1 MCGLAGFWQHPQND
15 FAEIEA
21 LAVRMADSLAHRGPD
36 DQGVWGDLQAGI
48 ALAHRRLAILDLSPA
63 GHQPMVSPSGR
74 YVIVFNGEIYNHLE
88 LRAELAQNTAVAW
101 RGHSDT
107 ETLLAAFET
116 WGITRTL
123 ERSVGMFALVLW
135 DRHERALTL
144 ARDRMGEK
152 PLYYGW
158 QRGVFLFASELKALS
173 RHPAFVGAI
182 DREALA
188 RYFLF
193 GYVPAPQSIY
203 QGIFKLPQGAF
214 LTLTESAWATGA
226 IPTPQPYWSLKEAA
240 LAARANPFCGGVE
253 EALAE
258 LEARLRLA
266 IKGQML
272 ADVPVGAFLS
282 GGIDS
287 STVVAL
293 MQAESAQPVRTF
305 TIGFPEHDFNEADH
319 ARAVA
324 RHLGC
329 EHTEL
334 FVAHDQLL
342 ATTERLPALFD
353 EPFADSSQI
362 PTFLV
367 AQLTRE
373 QVTVSLSGDGGDE
386 LFAGYHHYRWPS
398 SAKGL
403 VARILA
409 LPKPLQRAAAAVMA
423 ALPFPYDREKRYHR
437 AHLVNGDPQAIYR
450 YWGLQHWFPP
460 PVLRSALP
468 NPLHPHWPDWLE
480 ASPAERMLY
489 FDQMTYLPDDLLVK
503 TDRVAMAVSLE
514 SRMPF
519 LDHRL
524 VEWSW
529 RLPLSLKIRAG
540 QGKWLL
546 RQLLYRF
553 VPQPL
558 VDRPKTPFGVPLD
571 RWLRGPLREWA
582 ESLLAEERLKREGF
596 LDPAPIRQRWRIHL
610 SGQRNFA
617 PLLWDVLVFQAWL
630 DKKGTTP

>member
-1 MCGLAGFWQHPQND
+1 MCGLAGFWQRPGND
-15 FAEIEA
+15 YTEKEA
-21 LAVRMADSLAHRGPD
+21 LVLRMADCLTHRGPD
-36 DQGVWGDLQAGI
+36 DRGAWLAPDVGV
-48 ALAHRRLAILDLSPA
+48 ALAHRRLAILDLGPA
-63 GHQPMVSPSGR
+63 GRQPMVSPSGR
-74 YVIVFNGEIYNHLE
+74 YVIVFNGEIYNHPE
-88 LRAELAQNTAVAW
+88 LRTEIAQHAAIAW

-116 WGITRTL
+116 WGVAGAL
-123 ERSVGMFALVLW
+123 EKSVGMFALALW
-135 DRHERALTL
+135 DRHERTLIL

-158 QRGVFLFASELKALS
+158 QQGVFLFASELKALT

-182 DREALA
+182 DRDALA
-188 RYFLF
+188 RYFVF

-203 QGIFKLPQGAF
+203 QGIFKLPQGTF
-214 LTLTESAWATGA
+214 LTLTAGTLATGSL
-226 IPTPQPYWSLKEAA
+226 PTPQPYWSLQQAV
-240 LAARANPFCGGVE
+240 LAARANPFSGSDE
-253 EALAE
+253 EAIAE
-258 LEARLRLA
+258 LEQRLRQSV
-266 IKGQML
+266 KGQML

-293 MQAESAQPVRTF
+293 MQSESAQPVRTF
-305 TIGFPEHDFNEADH
+305 TIGFHEHDFNEADH

-334 FVAHDQLL
+334 FLTHDQLL
-342 ATTERLPALFD
+342 ATTERIPALFD

-367 AQLTRE
+367 AQLTR
-373 QVTVSLSGDGGDE
+373 QHVTVSLSGDGGDE
-386 LFAGYHHYRWPS
+386 LFAGYQHYRWPS

-403 VARILA
+403 VGRILA

-423 ALPFPYDREKRYHR
+423 VLPFPYDREKRHHR
-437 AHLVNGDPQAIYR
+437 VQLVNGDPQAIYR
-450 YWGLQHWFPP
+450 HWGLQHWLPP

-489 FDQMTYLPDDLLVK
+489 FDQMTYLPDDLLAK

-529 RLPLSLKIRAG
+529 RLPLSLKIREG

-553 VPQPL
+553 VPQAL
-558 VDRPKTPFGVPLD
+558 VDRPKMPFGVPLD

-582 ESLLAEERLKREGF
+582 DSLLAEDRLKREGL
-596 LDPAPIRQRWRIHL
+596 LDPAPIRQRWLAHL

-617 PLLWDVLVFQAWL
+617 PLLWDVLIFQAWL
-630 DKKGTTP
+630 SDKGRT

>member
-1 MCGLAGFWQHPQND
+1 MCGLAGFWQQPQND
-15 FAEIEA
+15 WAEIEA
-21 LAVRMADSLAHRGPD
+21 IAVRMADSLAHRGPD
-36 DQGVWGDLQAGI
+36 DQGVWGDPQAGI

-88 LRAELAQNTAVAW
+88 LRAELAQTTAVAW

-158 QRGVFLFASELKALS
+158 QRGVFLFASELKALTC
-173 RHPAFVGAI
+173 HPAFVGAI

-214 LTLTESAWATGA
+214 LTLTEGAWATGA
-226 IPTPQPYWSLKEAA
+226 LPSPQPYWSLQQAV
-240 LAARANPFCGGVE
+240 LAARANPFSGSDE
-253 EALAE
+253 EAIAE
-258 LEARLRLA
+258 LEQRLRQSV
-266 IKGQML
+266 KGQML

-305 TIGFPEHDFNEADH
+305 TIGFHEHDFNEADH

-342 ATTERLPALFD
+342 PTTERLPALFD

-367 AQLTRE
+367 AQLARE
-373 QVTVSLSGDGGDE
+373 QVTVSLSGYGGDE

-398 SAKGL
+398 GTKGL
-403 VARILA
+403 LGRLFA
-409 LPKPLQRAAAAVMA
+409 LPQPLRRLVAAMIRKMPISDVRGKGDYLAQLIA
-423 ALPFPYDREKRYHR
+423 
-437 AHLVNGDPQAIYR
+437 GDPRAIYR
-450 YWGLQHWFPP
+450 YWGLQHWSSP
-460 PVLRSALP
+460 PVLGVS
-468 NPLHPHWPDWLE
+468 PLDPLSPHWPQWL
-480 ASPAERMLY
+480 AATQVERMLY

-540 QGKWLL
+540 QDKWLL

-558 VDRPKTPFGVPLD
+558 FDRPNPPFGVPLD

-610 SGQRNFA
+610 SAQRNFA

-630 DKKGTTP
+630 DKKGNAP